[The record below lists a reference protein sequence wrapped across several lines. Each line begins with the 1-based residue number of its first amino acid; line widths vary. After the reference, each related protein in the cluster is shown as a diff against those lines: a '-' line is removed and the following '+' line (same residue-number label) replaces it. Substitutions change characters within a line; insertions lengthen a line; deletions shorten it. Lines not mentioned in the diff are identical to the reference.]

1 MNTKLSFNTLVS
13 TRCNELTQT
22 ELRIV
27 EYIEGNRE
35 SFVNMST
42 SNLAKTVGVGEASII
57 RFTKKLGYKGLPEL
71 KNQLRG
77 EIEEAA
83 VHQFAAVTSMDE
95 ATDSMQKIANQL
107 AQSTHNAISDTLLL
121 QSEETLD
128 KVASQLNEA
137 KHIYFYGIGMSAI
150 SALHAKYRFMRI
162 MSNVDALIDNHT
174 LILNSNN
181 VNEGDVVIAISHSGE
196 SKDTIDALKR
206 VKERGAATI
215 VISKFERSSLSQHA
229 DVILLTG
236 GTSNPYESD
245 SSTITAAQTY
255 VLDLLFHGLVFV
267 NQGRSISKL
276 VDALNII
283 HQQHT

>member
-27 EYIEGNRE
+27 EFIQGNRE
-35 SFVNMST
+35 TFVKMST
-42 SNLAKTVGVGEASII
+42 AKLATTVGVGEASII

-71 KNQLRG
+71 KGQLRG
-77 EIEEAA
+77 EIEETSPR
-83 VHQFAAVTSMDE
+83 FTTVTSMDE
-95 ATDSMQKIANQL
+95 ATDSMQAIANQL
-107 AQSTHNAISDTLLL
+107 AQSTHTAISDTLAL
-121 QSEETLD
+121 QTEEKLD
-128 KVASQLNEA
+128 AVASYLNKA
-137 KHIYFYGIGMSAI
+137 DHIYFYGIGMSAI
-150 SALHAKYRFMRI
+150 SALHAKYRFMRV
-162 MSNVDALIDNHT
+162 MSNVDALVDNHT

-196 SKDTIDALKR
+196 SKNTIEALKR
-206 VKERGAATI
+206 VKARGATTI
-215 VISKFERSSLSQHA
+215 VISKFERSSLSEYA
-229 DVILLTG
+229 DVMLLTG

-255 VLDLLFHGLVFV
+255 VLDLLFNGLVFV

-276 VDALNII
+276 VEALNII
-283 HQQHT
+283 HQQNT

>member
-27 EYIEGNRE
+27 EFIQGNRE

-42 SNLAKTVGVGEASII
+42 ANLAKTVGVGEASII

-77 EIEEAA
+77 EIEEAPA
-83 VHQFAAVTSMDE
+83 PQFTTVTSMDE
-95 ATDSMQKIANQL
+95 TTDSMQEIASQL
-107 AQSTHNAISDTLLL
+107 AQSTHTAISDTLML

-128 KVASQLNEA
+128 KVAAQLNEA
-137 KHIYFYGIGMSAI
+137 SHIYFYGIGMSAI
-150 SALHAKYRFMRI
+150 SALHAKYRFMRV
-162 MSNVDALIDNHT
+162 MSNVDALVDNHT

-206 VKERGAATI
+206 VKERGATTI

-255 VLDLLFHGLVFV
+255 VLDLLFNGLVFV
-267 NQGRSISKL
+267 SQGRSISKL

-283 HQQHT
+283 HQQDT

>member
-1 MNTKLSFNTLVS
+1 MNTKLSFNALVS

-27 EYIEGNRE
+27 EFIQGNRE
-35 SFVNMST
+35 SFVSMST

-71 KNQLRG
+71 KNQLRA
-77 EIEEAA
+77 EIEEA
-83 VHQFAAVTSMDE
+83 VPQFATVTSMNE
-95 ATDSMQKIANQL
+95 TTDSMQEIASQL
-107 AQSTHNAISDTLLL
+107 AQSTHTAISDTLML

-128 KVASQLNEA
+128 KVASHLNEA
-137 KHIYFYGIGMSAI
+137 SHIYFYGIGMSAI
-150 SALHAKYRFMRI
+150 SALHAKYRFMRV
-162 MSNVDALIDNHT
+162 MSNVDALVDNHT

-206 VKERGAATI
+206 VKERGATTI

-255 VLDLLFHGLVFV
+255 VLDLLFNGLVFV

-283 HQQHT
+283 HQQDN